1 MVDGVGVHALHEAQV
16 IGDGCCMW
24 QEVAYPGPTLSPL
37 LEGFDGL
44 QHDFSGRVARHR
56 AEALALEVILR
67 NRFAVLSD
75 DFGFVVK
82 KIHMGGRPIL
92 AKINHSLGFCRVMGE
107 SFQTH
112 SSACGGLSLLSQEPL
127 PVEQRGQGG
136 RPKALCLPAKKVSSI
151 DAQCIFD
158 LRGGECHG
166 LIRG

>member
-127 PVEQRGQGG
+127 PV
-136 RPKALCLPAKKVSSI
+136 
-151 DAQCIFD
+151 
-158 LRGGECHG
+158 
-166 LIRG
+166 